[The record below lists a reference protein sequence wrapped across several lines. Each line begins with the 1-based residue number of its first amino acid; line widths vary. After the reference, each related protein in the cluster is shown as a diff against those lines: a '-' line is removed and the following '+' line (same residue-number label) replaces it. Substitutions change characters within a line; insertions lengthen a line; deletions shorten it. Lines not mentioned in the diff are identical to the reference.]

1 MKFLYQGYIQLE
13 KLKPLC
19 HPQGSS
25 RLIQNISKINTLT
38 IIMIFDV
45 EMLVKSILAYYASL
59 KLTLIKAAGSPGIF
73 NDLFS

>member
-1 MKFLYQGYIQLE
+1 MKFSNQGYIQLE

-25 RLIQNISKINTLT
+25 QLIQNITTINTLT

-45 EMLVKSILAYYASL
+45 EMLVKSILAYYA
-59 KLTLIKAAGSPGIF
+59 
-73 NDLFS
+73 